1 MELDDL
7 FGDVDLESIEC
18 KVDFERMLAA
28 LSERDRR
35 VVWLTAQGYTQA
47 EIGAAV
53 GVSQGR
59 VCQILAEINK
69 SAVAL
74 DRD

>member
-1 MELDDL
+1 MKIDDL
-7 FGDVDLESIEC
+7 FGCEDLESIER

-35 VVWLTAQGYTQA
+35 VVWLYAQGYTQV

-53 GVSQGR
+53 GVSQRRAG
-59 VCQILAEINK
+59 QILQAISK
-69 SAVAL
+69 RL
-74 DRD
+74 Q